1 MNLATTNIQPAFKNI
16 NGHLWSLMSMGLK
29 TTGDYMKS
37 LLYIEES
44 LTFDEHE
51 TLYNFYKWILD
62 GGEMEYAPGMKMP
75 KRSIGHGN
83 YNERYNEYLGSI

>member
-51 TLYNFYKWILD
+51 TLYNFYIGVNINLF
-62 GGEMEYAPGMKMP
+62 P
-75 KRSIGHGN
+75 KGI
-83 YNERYNEYLGSI
+83 ETCFVFLAFPML